1 MNHLSSF
8 LFSLLCLGLSVPL
21 QAQTSHSSPSPMMRY
36 TDATAVEQTLLTYLQ
51 AGDEQDADALAKT
64 MHDSY
69 RVLLNDPNKGSVST
83 FDKAT
88 YLDLAKKGVIGGI
101 AREVDILSLD
111 IYQGLNAHVK
121 THLHSEKAD
130 FYNYYSLVKTDGKW
144 WVVQDMLM
152 MVPLE

>member
-1 MNHLSSF
+1 MS
-8 LFSLLCLGLSVPL
+8 L
-21 QAQTSHSSPSPMMRY
+21 QAQTSHSSPETMMHY
-36 TDATAVEQTLLTYLQ
+36 TEATAVEETLLAYLK
-51 AGDEQDADALAKT
+51 AGDEQDEKGLSTT
-64 MHDSY
+64 MHENY
-69 RVLLNDPNKGSVST
+69 RVLLNDPSKGTVST

-88 YLDLAKKGVIGGI
+88 YIGLAKKGVIGGI
-101 AREVDILSLD
+101 AREVDILGLD

-152 MVPLE
+152 MVPIE